1 MGEKKILMIIAP
13 QNFRDEELFETKT
26 VLEKNGFAVTIASS
40 KLGDARG
47 MLGGKAKPEI
57 LLRDVNVDDYEGVVF
72 VGGMGSAVY
81 FADQIAHRV
90 ARDASQ
96 KNKLLAAIC
105 IAPSILANAGLL
117 KGKKTTCFSSEMSNL
132 RSKGAQFVGGS
143 VQVDGKLVT
152 AEGPTVAREFGE
164 AIVKILQG

>member
-1 MGEKKILMIIAP
+1 MGQKKILMIIAP
-13 QNFRDEELFETKT
+13 QNFRDEELFDTKA

-40 KLGDARG
+40 KLGEARG

-57 LLRDVNVDDYEGVVF
+57 FMRDVNVDEYQGVVF

-81 FADQIAHRV
+81 FADQIAHKI
-90 ARDASQ
+90 AREASQ
-96 KNKLLAAIC
+96 KDKLVAAIC

-117 KGKKTTCFSSEMSNL
+117 KGKKVTCFSSETGNL

-152 AEGPTVAREFGE
+152 AEGPTAAREFGE
-164 AIVKILQG
+164 AIVKVLQG